1 MVAFLCFYPQLS
13 EEKKLDCNNFDKMMC
28 LKSDKKNIYE
38 CENEHNSNLQRW
50 RILCVMNS
58 RKTSVYRVSPQ
69 KNDSRTIN
77 FILILRN
84 FTLGLSGITSRNVGS
99 FRPK

>member
-38 CENEHNSNLQRW
+38 CENEHNSNLQR
-50 RILCVMNS
+50 
-58 RKTSVYRVSPQ
+58 
-69 KNDSRTIN
+69 
-77 FILILRN
+77 
-84 FTLGLSGITSRNVGS
+84 
-99 FRPK
+99 